1 MEIEKLEY
9 NEHSL
14 DSLPLTLMME
24 RSSETLDENLESP
37 KATTPAHWPSTP
49 DPFEAL
55 EEFGPDEAGHVPA
68 VLIDVPPFCEK
79 IELPYDPQHFLPNL
93 RSFQVSDL
101 TVAVPVAVRPW
112 PKWSSLDLPSLPVVA
127 SRSHKEPGMGH
138 VAWTKEVE
146 MLLEYFEVHKKGTC
160 CANLIKDIIHHNI

>member
-1 MEIEKLEY
+1 MESEKLEY

-24 RSSETLDENLESP
+24 RSFETLDENLESP
-37 KATTPAHWPSTP
+37 KATTPAHWPNTP

-79 IELPYDPQHFLPNL
+79 IELPYDPQDFLPNL
-93 RSFQVSDL
+93 RSFQASDL

-112 PKWSSLDLPSLPVVA
+112 PKWSSLDLPS
-127 SRSHKEPGMGH
+127 RSHKEPGMGH

-146 MLLEYFEVHKKGTC
+146 MLLECFLRYTKKGHVVQ
-160 CANLIKDIIHHNI
+160 IHNMAVRYT